1 MVVLWLTV
9 CSKSSKDECCQVN
22 VEVPWSDEPLFT
34 LSSARRSAR
43 RLHDQTWTR
52 ACGVVRLRSV
62 CTFIRRYPFCQRFGV
77 KISLLDLLKI
87 PCCRYLWKNRK
98 SVKIWSSCHQI
109 YQYCDFF
116 PETWCRRPVWWL
128 RSTPKSD
135 LFALQVERWW
145 RRGNRT
151 SSWPRLNILWRILSN
166 RTSSSHFRICRTK
179 IWKKSTYVC
188 VLLLSLCWYTSSVFY
203 CTWGDTR
210 VILCT
215 VVTTAMLEV
224 HYVTVTS
231 HCMLANCCV
240 QNYIPVKIMQVILA

>member
-87 PCCRYLWKNRK
+87 PCCEKIANRLRFDRVVTK
-98 SVKIWSSCHQI
+98 FISTAI
-109 YQYCDFF
+109 FF
-116 PETWCRRPVWWL
+116 PRHDVGGQFGDLGPLRKVTSLRCR
-128 RSTPKSD
+128 
-135 LFALQVERWW
+135 
-145 RRGNRT
+145 
-151 SSWPRLNILWRILSN
+151 
-166 RTSSSHFRICRTK
+166 
-179 IWKKSTYVC
+179 
-188 VLLLSLCWYTSSVFY
+188 SSV
-203 CTWGDTR
+203 GGGGG
-210 VILCT
+210 I
-215 VVTTAMLEV
+215 
-224 HYVTVTS
+224 
-231 HCMLANCCV
+231 V
-240 QNYIPVKIMQVILA
+240 QAAGRD